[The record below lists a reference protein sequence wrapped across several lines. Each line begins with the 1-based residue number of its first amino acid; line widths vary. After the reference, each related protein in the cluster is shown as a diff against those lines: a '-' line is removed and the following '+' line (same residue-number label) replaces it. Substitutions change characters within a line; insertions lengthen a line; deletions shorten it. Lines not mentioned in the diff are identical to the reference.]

1 MPCTV
6 VALVNS
12 SKLGISKRK
21 MVVGCSVSST
31 GGQGAET
38 ITESA
43 SFVGQGSFSR
53 LGIIITFSLVW
64 TSVKHELSAGGD
76 AEAVLCQSYL
86 LTGWN
91 MRQTCFT
98 VTSTILMSGT
108 GAWARL
114 CQSGKDCAWCYSV
127 VWLPPCAEIIITSSA
142 GTAGAGGSEKLVS
155 FVSLGSFLGFDN
167 TLSSLLAWTSEN
179 NHINFIFWIFF
190 VVTSNNI
197 YLMWWSGWLGVWG
210 WIILQTC
217 FISTSTFVVS
227 STGAQFATSLSRML
241 CGSVWLLTGW
251 HGPRH

>member
-12 SKLGISKRK
+12 SKLGISKCK

-98 VTSTILMSGT
+98 VTSIILMSGT
-108 GAWARL
+108 GAKFAL
-114 CQSGKDCAWCYSV
+114 
-127 VWLPPCAEIIITSSA
+127 LP
-142 GTAGAGGSEKLVS
+142 GH
-155 FVSLGSFLGFDN
+155 VSLSEWKGPCLMLLCGVTA
-167 TLSSLLAWTSEN
+167 TLCWNN
-179 NHINFIFWIFF
+179 NHKFSRN
-190 VVTSNNI
+190 S
-197 YLMWWSGWLGVWG
+197 WSW
-210 WIILQTC
+210 
-217 FISTSTFVVS
+217 S
-227 STGAQFATSLSRML
+227 
-241 CGSVWLLTGW
+241 
-251 HGPRH
+251 

>member
-1 MPCTV
+1 MITGSRGVKIEPQQCLVLWWPCM
-6 VALVNS
+6 VNS

-98 VTSTILMSGT
+98 VTSTILMNWCKVCT
-108 GAWARL
+108 VAWARL
-114 CQSGKDCAWCYSV
+114 SVRVERTVPDVILWCDCHPV
-127 VWLPPCAEIIITSSA
+127 L
-142 GTAGAGGSEKLVS
+142 K
-155 FVSLGSFLGFDN
+155 
-167 TLSSLLAWTSEN
+167 
-179 NHINFIFWIFF
+179 
-190 VVTSNNI
+190 
-197 YLMWWSGWLGVWG
+197 
-210 WIILQTC
+210 
-217 FISTSTFVVS
+217 
-227 STGAQFATSLSRML
+227 
-241 CGSVWLLTGW
+241 
-251 HGPRH
+251 